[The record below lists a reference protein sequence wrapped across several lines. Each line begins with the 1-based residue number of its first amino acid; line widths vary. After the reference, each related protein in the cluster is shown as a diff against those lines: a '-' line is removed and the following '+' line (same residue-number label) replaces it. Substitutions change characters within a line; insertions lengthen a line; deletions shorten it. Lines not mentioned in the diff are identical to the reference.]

1 MLRYSCVIVFDL
13 YLSNIWLFV
22 SGKSSVGHVLNCEI
36 VCRAVLSTQLFAHTL
51 KLWVLKAEMLS
62 KQVCLGLKETALM
75 AAGGKEV
82 GRLLGEI
89 SPQMGNQGGGF
100 VRFLKS
106 VGLRIFIVTLVE
118 VTCLVWMHSQTG

>member
-62 KQVCLGLKETALM
+62 KQVCLGVKETALM

-82 GRLLGEI
+82 GRLARWGGRLLGEI

-100 VRFLKS
+100 LRF
-106 VGLRIFIVTLVE
+106 
-118 VTCLVWMHSQTG
+118 